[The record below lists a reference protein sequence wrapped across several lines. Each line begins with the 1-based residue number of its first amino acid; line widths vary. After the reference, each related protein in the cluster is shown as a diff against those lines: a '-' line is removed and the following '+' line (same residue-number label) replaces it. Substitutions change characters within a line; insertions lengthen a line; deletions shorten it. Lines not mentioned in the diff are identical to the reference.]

1 MTISSISYSSLRCI
15 DGCGCNQS
23 GSGSYPCVTSGSAV
37 TVIPHS
43 RHWLLPPE
51 ASTAP
56 IVNALSLWSRK
67 GIGFVLVLLAD
78 ITSWRGMAR
87 IFVCPYH
94 VNMYNCISI
103 YTVLFYLYCCFISI
117 PQPCLYP
124 ITTPYTTVAPVV
136 PECDSLNVNL
146 SH

>member
-56 IVNALSLWSRK
+56 IGNPLALWSRK
-67 GIGFVLVLLAD
+67 DIGLVLVLLAD
-78 ITSWRGMAR
+78 FTSWRGMAR
-87 IFVCPYH
+87 TFVRSYH
-94 VNMYNCISI
+94 GHMYNCIYIHCILLS
-103 YTVLFYLYCCFISI
+103 VLLLYIDSAAMPLPYYDTLYRCCTSG
-117 PQPCLYP
+117 
-124 ITTPYTTVAPVV
+124 
-136 PECDSLNVNL
+136 SRM
-146 SH
+146 